1 MGGDKMT
8 YYATYFFNTNRT
20 IVVDMMGQNIDLCEE
35 VNVTKVVKNITSNET
50 CLSVRITLPDGSYSY
65 VELPRKTVC
74 RNPLPD
80 LTAAGL
86 SITNVSIYATTLS
99 EILLDLSKSAPIS
112 YQHSRLGF
120 FNVDDKKVF
129 LSAETAIPNGI
140 SRHSDYE
147 NLRPRGDFHS
157 WRSGMIPFITNKPE
171 TAVALAM
178 GASAPVANLLE
189 TAGVLDESGLYA
201 LIGCSGRS
209 KTTILKATASIF
221 GPPNRR
227 GLIRNLLCTENYLI
241 ETLHN
246 LDGFPYFIDESSVAS
261 FDFTSLIYGL
271 ANNLEK
277 GRCNSDGTAKPVRY
291 RNCSVIMFTGEQSML
306 AQSNGN
312 TGLFSRLLE
321 FDFLWTQ
328 NASAAESLTKLVSE
342 QYGTAGPIFVN
353 FLQSFDIDILVKMY
367 GDNICSIKSYITPQ
381 NSVEERIVKKL
392 ALLRL
397 TCQIMQSAWDFSI
410 DMSAIDAVLLEAFEQ
425 NSPKADKYEVLYE
438 TLTQYIF
445 AHAQLFP
452 DEETLKIPQLCKIPK
467 QGMHSTYNGQRCV
480 WLLSTFFDEFL
491 QKNGMAS
498 ITSNHRE
505 MQNRGMLVYHTDRF
519 KKIKTLGKSGSVLC
533 YCLLLNRTTTAT
545 NSTPKKKNK
554 KISQIDQLLADEKSE
569 E

>member
-1 MGGDKMT
+1 MT
-8 YYATYFFNTNRT
+8 YYANYFFQNDRT
-20 IVVDMMGQNIDLCEE
+20 FVVDMLGQTIDLCEE
-35 VNVTKVVKNITSNET
+35 VAVTESIKNITTNEIS
-50 CLSVRITLPDGSYSY
+50 LNVRITLADGSHSF
-65 VELPRKTVC
+65 VVLPRRTVC

-120 FNVDDKKVF
+120 YNVGDKKVF
-129 LSAETAIPNGI
+129 LSAEAKIPNGI
-140 SRHSDYE
+140 SRHVDYA
-147 NLRPRGDFHS
+147 NLKARGDFTS
-157 WRSGMIPFITNKPE
+157 WRTGMLQFVNEKTE

-178 GASAPVANLLE
+178 GASAPIASLLE
-189 TAGVLDESGLYA
+189 TTGVLDESALYA
-201 LIGCSGRS
+201 LIGSSGRS

-277 GRCNSDGTAKPVRY
+277 GRCSSDGTAKPVRY

-312 TGLFSRLLE
+312 SGLYSRLLE
-321 FDFLWTQ
+321 FDFLWTKD
-328 NASAAESLTKLVSE
+328 ASSAEKLSKLASE
-342 QYGTAGPIFVN
+342 QYGTAGPIFID
-353 FLQSFDIDILVKMY
+353 FLQSIKIEKLVEMY
-367 GDNICSIKSYITPQ
+367 SDNILNIKGYITPQ

-397 TCQIMQSAWDFSI
+397 TCQIMQSAWDIFI
-410 DMSAIDAVLLEAFEQ
+410 EMSAVDAVLLEAFEQ
-425 NSPKADKYEVLYE
+425 NAPKADKYEMIYE

-445 AHAQLFP
+445 SHAQLFP
-452 DEETLKIPQLCKIPK
+452 DEETLKIPQLCKIAK
-467 QGMHSTYNGQRCV
+467 YGMHSTFNGQKCV
-480 WLLSTFFDEFL
+480 WILSTFFDKFL
-491 QKNGMAS
+491 QNNGMAS

-505 MQNRGMLVYHTDRF
+505 MQNRGMLVYHSDRF
-519 KKIKTLGKSGSVLC
+519 KKIKTLGKSGSEVC

-554 KISQIDQLLADEKSE
+554 KNSQIDQLLADEKSE